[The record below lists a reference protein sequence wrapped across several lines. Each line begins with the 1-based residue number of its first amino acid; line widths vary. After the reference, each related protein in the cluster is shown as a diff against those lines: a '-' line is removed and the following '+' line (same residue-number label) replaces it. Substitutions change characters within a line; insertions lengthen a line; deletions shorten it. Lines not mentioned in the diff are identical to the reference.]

1 MKRIISFI
9 FCIMFTQIQYA
20 QIEFQPI
27 SFQSTSTLP
36 HSGSSYS
43 STPTINEYGI
53 ATCNETTYYSPN
65 KVGPRKTPGTP
76 GQGDVQQ
83 PIGDTPWVL
92 MILLIGFYILR
103 KKWKRMH
110 SLPL

>member
-1 MKRIISFI
+1 
-9 FCIMFTQIQYA
+9 MFTQIQYA

-27 SFQSTSTLP
+27 LFQSTSTLP

-53 ATCNETTYYSPN
+53 ATHNGTSYSPN
-65 KVGPRKTPGTP
+65 RVRPRKAESSNPGTP
-76 GQGDVQQ
+76 GPGKPEYQQ

>member
-1 MKRIISFI
+1 
-9 FCIMFTQIQYA
+9 MFGQFQTQQT
-20 QIEFQPI
+20 EFQPI
-27 SFQSTSTLP
+27 SFQSTSALS

-43 STPTINEYGI
+43 STPTINNYGTAI
-53 ATCNETTYYSPN
+53 YNETSYYSQN
-65 KVGPRKTPGTP
+65 KVGPRKESANPSTPGTP
-76 GQGDVQQ
+76 DSEGVQQ